1 MKMGKRISKAFFFSA
16 LARGLYTVNNLVI
29 FALVG
34 RGLGV
39 RELGLFGGS
48 FFFYNLAAVLSGWG
62 MVVYF
67 GKETAYCRE
76 RQEERN
82 RLVGENNSALLVGG
96 GFSLLLAL
104 LLPTFYKVLSPD
116 LLFLAV
122 LAGVVT
128 GWERNLSGFFLGE
141 ERMVEEFFC
150 QLLLLTLTTLPL
162 LLWRGWNLS
171 LLYVVRTAAFLLVN
185 LIKLSLLRGRFPLFS
200 PLFRRSFHWKETGSF
215 LFSEIVIFLE
225 KQGDLFI
232 LTLLI
237 APEALAAYFLAM
249 RIYQGFCLF
258 AEVANLG
265 LTPFISRSFR
275 GMEELSYNTLQ
286 KISLWSLFLFGSLF
300 GVFLFLFRRP
310 LAALFS
316 PESASQ
322 TATFLLPLS
331 LLLAFRF
338 VSFGTGNMLT
348 ATRHQPLRFVLNSL
362 CALVMLVGFVLGG
375 KFYGVWGILV
385 VRIGGD
391 LLLFL
396 LNGGALIYVSRR
408 EALNP

>member
-1 MKMGKRISKAFFFSA
+1 
-16 LARGLYTVNNLVI
+16 
-29 FALVG
+29 
-34 RGLGV
+34 
-39 RELGLFGGS
+39 
-48 FFFYNLAAVLSGWG
+48 
-62 MVVYF
+62 
-67 GKETAYCRE
+67 
-76 RQEERN
+76 
-82 RLVGENNSALLVGG
+82 
-96 GFSLLLAL
+96 
-104 LLPTFYKVLSPD
+104 
-116 LLFLAV
+116 
-122 LAGVVT
+122 
-128 GWERNLSGFFLGE
+128 
-141 ERMVEEFFC
+141 
-150 QLLLLTLTTLPL
+150 
-162 LLWRGWNLS
+162 
-171 LLYVVRTAAFLLVN
+171 
-185 LIKLSLLRGRFPLFS
+185 
-200 PLFRRSFHWKETGSF
+200 
-215 LFSEIVIFLE
+215 
-225 KQGDLFI
+225 
-232 LTLLI
+232 
-237 APEALAAYFLAM
+237 
-249 RIYQGFCLF
+249 
-258 AEVANLG
+258 
-265 LTPFISRSFR
+265 
-275 GMEELSYNTLQ
+275 MEELSYNTLR

-408 EALNP
+408 EAVNP